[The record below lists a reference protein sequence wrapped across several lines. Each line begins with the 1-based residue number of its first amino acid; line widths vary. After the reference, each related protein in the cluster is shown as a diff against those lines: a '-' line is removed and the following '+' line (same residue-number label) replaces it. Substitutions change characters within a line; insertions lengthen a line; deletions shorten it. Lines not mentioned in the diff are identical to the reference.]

1 MSETFFHLLGPGTQ
15 PNDDS
20 FSMNPLPIT
29 CQVNDEP
36 SMAALEQCAHSPQ
49 VIALLNE
56 LQHQLSERQPP
67 LGEVL
72 AVDLLNLNADDRHF
86 INTLLGEGEVSVR
99 IQQADDSES
108 EIQEAIFCGLWRVR
122 RRRGEK
128 LLEDKLEAGCA
139 CGQHISNLL
148 TALQHSFKIFS
159 LKVSL
164 ARFAHQARRESR
176 L

>member
-29 CQVNDEP
+29 CQVNGEP

-86 INTLLGEGEVSVR
+86 INTLLGKGKCQCAFSRLTTVKVKY
-99 IQQADDSES
+99 
-108 EIQEAIFCGLWRVR
+108 R
-122 RRRGEK
+122 RRSSADYG
-128 LLEDKLEAGCA
+128 GCA
-139 CGQHISNLL
+139 DVAANSCWRTNWR
-148 TALQHSFKIFS
+148 
-159 LKVSL
+159 L
-164 ARFAHQARRESR
+164 AARRWHCGRRQRKTSCR
-176 L
+176 QIRCYRRPLMA

>member
-108 EIQEAIFCGLWRVR
+108 EIQEAIFCGF
-122 RRRGEK
+122 G
-128 LLEDKLEAGCA
+128 GCA
-139 CGQHISNLL
+139 DVAAKSCWRTNWR
-148 TALQHSFKIFS
+148 
-159 LKVSL
+159 L
-164 ARFAHQARRESR
+164 AARRWRCGRRQRKISCR
-176 L
+176 QIRCYRRPLMA

>member
-72 AVDLLNLNADDRHF
+72 AVDPNALNWVANKFTGSTEISEAAKT
-86 INTLLGEGEVSVR
+86 ICEYAVR
-99 IQQADDSES
+99 
-108 EIQEAIFCGLWRVR
+108 EAS
-122 RRRGEK
+122 
-128 LLEDKLEAGCA
+128 A
-139 CGQHISNLL
+139 
-148 TALQHSFKIFS
+148 
-159 LKVSL
+159 
-164 ARFAHQARRESR
+164 
-176 L
+176 

>member
-72 AVDLLNLNADDRHF
+72 AVK
-86 INTLLGEGEVSVR
+86 S
-99 IQQADDSES
+99 Q
-108 EIQEAIFCGLWRVR
+108 R
-122 RRRGEK
+122 RRSSLYQYASRGRGSVSAHS
-128 LLEDKLEAGCA
+128 AG
-139 CGQHISNLL
+139 
-148 TALQHSFKIFS
+148 
-159 LKVSL
+159 
-164 ARFAHQARRESR
+164 
-176 L
+176 

>member
-86 INTLLGEGEVSVR
+86 INTLLGEGEVSVKNTLLQR
-99 IQQADDSES
+99 KNACEDFFLKIH
-108 EIQEAIFCGLWRVR
+108 
-122 RRRGEK
+122 K
-128 LLEDKLEAGCA
+128 LIYFVLFRN
-139 CGQHISNLL
+139 S
-148 TALQHSFKIFS
+148 
-159 LKVSL
+159 
-164 ARFAHQARRESR
+164 
-176 L
+176 

>member
-29 CQVNDEP
+29 CRVNGEP

-99 IQQADDSES
+99 IQP
-108 EIQEAIFCGLWRVR
+108 G
-122 RRRGEK
+122 
-128 LLEDKLEAGCA
+128 
-139 CGQHISNLL
+139 
-148 TALQHSFKIFS
+148 
-159 LKVSL
+159 
-164 ARFAHQARRESR
+164 
-176 L
+176 

>member
-72 AVDLLNLNADDRHF
+72 AVDLLNLNAT
-86 INTLLGEGEVSVR
+86 IVTLSIRFSGKGKCQCAFSRLTTVKVKY
-99 IQQADDSES
+99 
-108 EIQEAIFCGLWRVR
+108 R
-122 RRRGEK
+122 RRSSADYG
-128 LLEDKLEAGCA
+128 GCA
-139 CGQHISNLL
+139 DVAAKSCWRTNWR
-148 TALQHSFKIFS
+148 
-159 LKVSL
+159 L
-164 ARFAHQARRESR
+164 AARRWRCGRRQRKISCR
-176 L
+176 QIRCYRRPLMA

>member
-15 PNDDS
+15 LNDDS

-86 INTLLGEGEVSVR
+86 INTLLGEGSVS
-99 IQQADDSES
+99 AHS
-108 EIQEAIFCGLWRVR
+108 
-122 RRRGEK
+122 
-128 LLEDKLEAGCA
+128 AG
-139 CGQHISNLL
+139 
-148 TALQHSFKIFS
+148 
-159 LKVSL
+159 
-164 ARFAHQARRESR
+164 
-176 L
+176 

>member
-67 LGEVL
+67 WARCWQSIVKSQRRQLSLYQYASRG
-72 AVDLLNLNADDRHF
+72 R
-86 INTLLGEGEVSVR
+86 GSVS
-99 IQQADDSES
+99 AHS
-108 EIQEAIFCGLWRVR
+108 
-122 RRRGEK
+122 
-128 LLEDKLEAGCA
+128 AG
-139 CGQHISNLL
+139 
-148 TALQHSFKIFS
+148 
-159 LKVSL
+159 
-164 ARFAHQARRESR
+164 
-176 L
+176 